1 MEQGGEKRGPNGN
14 AGVHLQDSDGDSGIV
29 AVSRRIGSVC
39 SNETDSSQDNIR
51 KKSRDI
57 SANDS
62 LELPN
67 KYSLKPTLKSSSVSN
82 LHSCNEPMKDDRNT
96 MLERGPV
103 INRSTPLAVHS
114 SFFKNLSSPR
124 VRFDEDLQLT
134 EQNIRRSC
142 RKLFSSLYVQNT
154 AASRSGHIG
163 CSYSSSG
170 TSDAVLSNLSETRNP
185 VGIARTGK
193 SFYTG
198 KSQEYLSNLPQEADS
213 SNISGMKSGSQ
224 TLPSKTF
231 RTSWSYGVVTTKHP
245 AYKTRYRLGQQLSV
259 PLDLSSIS
267 HHYGSNANR
276 LSSGKEKNGIEKN
289 ISRSNSDIYA
299 GVSPTIYQTTK
310 DIQQHSCSSTNLQTN
325 VSESSHV
332 YNMPSCTNLDERQQL
347 SKASLFKSKSCTT
360 LPSETN
366 LRAVEIPSLD
376 PHLYLDQEN
385 NEFLGLGS
393 PHQLVSKVKNQN
405 CKKVR
410 RDRDSNCV
418 LYSDDMIKV
427 YARLASVV
435 PEGTKVQEETTL
447 SHSISTEDN
456 LQHSFKSGNSQ
467 TSKYAHCTQVLRD
480 SEYHQTF
487 DTDNQIRETLYPGNS
502 NTSNF
507 FAHNS
512 SLSTATHS
520 LLNYKSEEHVVAAED
535 KTGTGVE
542 AKDQEVHTVSSLN
555 NQGLIPVKAKQVGMT
570 EHALI
575 GNRKSYRSQEI
586 SCIPRVIS
594 NPCITSCEGNA
605 LCHEQEPPV
614 PPKMLIHRS
623 DFSLYKGSSPSKKS
637 LRERVQ
643 GFTRSAT
650 NALQKAFSM
659 ERVYRP
665 DKEERL
671 EKARRSR
678 RSHSFMKSLRI
689 RMSTRGGKGK
699 THCQSDTLCHDSIKP
714 HFSPHESED
723 TSGNTPPLF
732 DHVWGQLVQLHEDGS
747 QVVELRKPPKKPFG
761 FFLARGRIR
770 NCKGV
775 FVSRMRD
782 HEAMNLLS
790 GLIDIGDEILEIDD
804 VNVKE
809 KDIIEVNS
817 LMAKKNNIFL
827 TILPYSS
834 RKDV

>member
-456 LQHSFKSGNSQ
+456 LQHSFKSG
-467 TSKYAHCTQVLRD
+467 
-480 SEYHQTF
+480 
-487 DTDNQIRETLYPGNS
+487 
-502 NTSNF
+502 
-507 FAHNS
+507 
-512 SLSTATHS
+512 
-520 LLNYKSEEHVVAAED
+520 
-535 KTGTGVE
+535 
-542 AKDQEVHTVSSLN
+542 
-555 NQGLIPVKAKQVGMT
+555 LIPVKAKQVGMT